1 MKIVITEG
9 SGFLDSHVADTLSKS
24 GHQVTIFNAK
34 KSKNYFLKLYCS
46 NKRE

>member
-1 MKIVITEG
+1 MKIVIIEG
-9 SGFLDSHVADTLSKS
+9 SGFLDSHVADALSKG

-34 KSKNYFLKLYCS
+34 KSKNYFLKLDCS